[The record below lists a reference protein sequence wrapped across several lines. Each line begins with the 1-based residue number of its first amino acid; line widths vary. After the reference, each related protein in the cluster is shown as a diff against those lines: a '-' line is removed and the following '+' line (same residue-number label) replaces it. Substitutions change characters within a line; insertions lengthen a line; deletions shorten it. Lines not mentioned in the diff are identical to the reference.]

1 MAIGQ
6 GRALVTDAELADLE
20 AQVAERNAT
29 SRRVNFSN
37 GLPDEVRSAAH
48 TGSPKARS
56 GAPSEAAERHAAKT
70 VQKSDE
76 QPPQRQSAVA
86 QKISA
91 ESFSPWQ
98 KTRLMYRSGKMSLAT
113 KVAVK
118 DKKQDK
124 EQSTRQMIRE
134 VFDELDSA

>member
-1 MAIGQ
+1 MVVGQ
-6 GRALVTDAELADLE
+6 ARAFVTDAELADLE
-20 AQVAERNAT
+20 AQVAEDGAA
-29 SRRVNFSN
+29 SRRVHFPA

-48 TGSPKARS
+48 ASSPQAAWGRS
-56 GAPSEAAERHAAKT
+56 SEATERQVAKA
-70 VQKSDE
+70 VQE
-76 QPPQRQSAVA
+76 NGERPPQRQSAVA
-86 QKISA
+86 QNLFA

-98 KTRLMYRSGKMSLAT
+98 KTRLMYRSGKMSLAM

-124 EQSTRQMIRE
+124 EQTTRQMIRA